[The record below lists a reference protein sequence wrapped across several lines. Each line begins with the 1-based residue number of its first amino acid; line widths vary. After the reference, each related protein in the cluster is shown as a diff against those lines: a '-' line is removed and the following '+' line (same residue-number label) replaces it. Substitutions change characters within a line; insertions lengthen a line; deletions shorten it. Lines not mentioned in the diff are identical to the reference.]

1 METLLN
7 DLTERLR
14 KAYGNRLVSVIL
26 YGSAAAGDYH
36 GAASDL
42 NVFCVLESIG
52 SAELRDGEAIVRW
65 WRQQGNPA
73 PVFMS
78 REEVRTST
86 DSFPIEFRDLLDA
99 RKVLYGDDPIAGLHV
114 DETHYRILVEHE
126 LRAKLLRLRQKAAGV
141 LSDRQ
146 LLLRLM
152 ADSLATFAVLA
163 RHAVRL
169 AGQPAPPTKRASLQA
184 ACSTFGIEGRAFYT
198 LLDLREGSLKSG
210 GIDVPTLFEQYLRE
224 IGALAA
230 AVDRLVH

>member
-1 METLLN
+1 METLLK

-52 SAELRDGEAIVRW
+52 PRELRDGEAIVRW

-99 RKVLYGDDPIAGLHV
+99 RKVLFGEDPISGVQV
-114 DETHYRILVEHE
+114 DETYYRILVEHE

-141 LSDRQ
+141 LSDHEV
-146 LLLRLM
+146 LLRLM
-152 ADSLATFAVLA
+152 ADSLPTFAVLA
-163 RHAVRL
+163 RHALHL
-169 AGQPAPPTKRASLQA
+169 AGHPAPPTKRATLQA
-184 ACSTFGIEGRAFYT
+184 LSAAFGIEGAAFYK
-198 LLDLREGSLKSG
+198 LLELRESSLKQR
-210 GIDVPTLFEQYLRE
+210 GIDVPALFEQYLQE
-224 IGALAA
+224 IGALVAV
-230 AVDRLVH
+230 VDRIVH